1 VADHRA
7 ASSARLDRAGP
18 LYGRAEPRPV
28 TASPLNSVLVLTGLA
43 TGGFFAAASLVTSAA
58 VIRLLFGSATGTPA
72 LLALA
77 SCTVAGA
84 CAGSHWAR
92 PAVTRL
98 VLRNLKRG

>member
-1 VADHRA
+1 MADHRA
-7 ASSARLDRAGP
+7 ASSARLDRVGQP
-18 LYGRAEPRPV
+18 HVQAEPGPV
-28 TASPLNSVLVLTGLA
+28 TTSTLNSLLVLTGLA
-43 TGGFFAAASLVTSAA
+43 SGGFFAAASLVTSAA
-58 VIRLLFGSATGTPA
+58 VIRLLLGSTTGTPA
-72 LLALA
+72 LLILA